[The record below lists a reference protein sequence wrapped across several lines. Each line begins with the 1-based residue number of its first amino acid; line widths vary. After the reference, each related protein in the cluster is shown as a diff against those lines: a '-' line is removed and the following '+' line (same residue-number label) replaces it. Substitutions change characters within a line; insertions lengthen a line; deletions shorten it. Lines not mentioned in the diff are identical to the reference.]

1 MRGNPQMS
9 PEHSRGP
16 SLQEH
21 VTLSRQVIRTT
32 DAPTSPLFSQAIK
45 AGPMIYVSGIA
56 GIDPKTHQIT
66 GSTVQEQTQ
75 QALANCDAIL
85 RAAGS
90 SLADVV
96 DVLVLLARPAD
107 FAGLNEAW
115 ARAFPQDP
123 PARAV
128 AKLGVEVP
136 NLLVSLK
143 MTAVV
148 SGS

>member
-1 MRGNPQMS
+1 MN
-9 PEHSRGP
+9 
-16 SLQEH
+16 
-21 VTLSRQVIRTT
+21 RQIIRTT
-32 DAPTSPLFSQAIK
+32 EAPASPLFSQAIK
-45 AGPMIYVSGIA
+45 AGPMIYVSGTA
-56 GIDPKTHQIT
+56 GIDPKTNQIA

-90 SLADVV
+90 SLASVV
-96 DVLVLLARPAD
+96 DVLVLLARPTD

-115 ARAFPQDP
+115 AKAFPKDP

-136 NLLVSLK
+136 NLLVSIK

-148 SGS
+148 SD

>member
-1 MRGNPQMS
+1 
-9 PEHSRGP
+9 
-16 SLQEH
+16 
-21 VTLSRQVIRTT
+21 LSRHIIRTAE
-32 DAPTSPLFSQAIK
+32 APASPLFSQAIK
-45 AGPMIYVSGIA
+45 AGPLIYVSGTA
-56 GIDPKTHQIT
+56 GIDPKTNQIA

-90 SLADVV
+90 SLASVV
-96 DVLVLLARPAD
+96 DVLVLLARPTD

-115 ARAFPQDP
+115 AKAFPKDP

-136 NLLVSLK
+136 NLLVSIK

-148 SGS
+148 SDS

>member
-1 MRGNPQMS
+1 MN
-9 PEHSRGP
+9 
-16 SLQEH
+16 
-21 VTLSRQVIRTT
+21 VSRQVIRTT
-32 DAPTSPLFSQAIK
+32 EAPASPLFSQAIK
-45 AGPMIYVSGIA
+45 AGSTIYVSGIA
-56 GIDPKTHQIT
+56 SIDPSTNQLV
-66 GSTVQEQTQ
+66 GSTIQEQAH
-75 QALANCDAIL
+75 QALTNCEAIL
-85 RAAGS
+85 RAAGA

-115 ARAFPQDP
+115 AKFFPTSP

-136 NLLVSLK
+136 NLLVSFK

-148 SGS
+148 PH